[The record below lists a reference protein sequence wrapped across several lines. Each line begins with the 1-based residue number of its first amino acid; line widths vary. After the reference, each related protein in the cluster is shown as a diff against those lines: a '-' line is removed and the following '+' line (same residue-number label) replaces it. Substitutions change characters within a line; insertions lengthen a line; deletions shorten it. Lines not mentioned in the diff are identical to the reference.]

1 VSAAAQADVANL
13 NAQLDTFD
21 KKRFSVDSDYEA
33 AAARFPHL
41 AKQVDEELNEHDW
54 LNEKKYD

>member
-1 VSAAAQADVANL
+1 MDVANL

-21 KKRFSVDSDYEA
+21 KNRFTDDSDYES
-33 AAARFPHL
+33 AAARFPHF